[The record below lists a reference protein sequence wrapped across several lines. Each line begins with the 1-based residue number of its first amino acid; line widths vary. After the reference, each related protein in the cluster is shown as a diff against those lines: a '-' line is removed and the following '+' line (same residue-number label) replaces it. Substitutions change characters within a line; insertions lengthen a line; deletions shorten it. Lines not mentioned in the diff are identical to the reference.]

1 MSSNS
6 SDERELYSWEKNT
19 DGWGDSNVVEFEGA
33 KYRAN
38 GRVIT
43 KGGAIMVA
51 VNEKTNAE
59 IKPLELPPTGTPVV
73 PPKAAAWFAL
83 VAGIALALTEISG
96 LPVVVYTIA
105 KLIVGLAAVFGVVS
119 PGVRV
124 GHLPG
129 QNLAPKPVDPPKPS
143 V

>member
-1 MSSNS
+1 MPSNS

-19 DGWGDSNVVEFEGA
+19 DGWGDAKVIEFDGA
-33 KYRAN
+33 KYRSN
-38 GRVIT
+38 NRVIT
-43 KGGAIMVA
+43 RNGAIMVA

-59 IKPLELPPTGTPVV
+59 IKPLESSPTGTPVV

-83 VAGIALALTEISG
+83 VAGVALALTEIAG
-96 LPVVVYTIA
+96 LPAVVYTIA

-129 QNLAPKPVDPPKPS
+129 QLAAKPVDPPKPS